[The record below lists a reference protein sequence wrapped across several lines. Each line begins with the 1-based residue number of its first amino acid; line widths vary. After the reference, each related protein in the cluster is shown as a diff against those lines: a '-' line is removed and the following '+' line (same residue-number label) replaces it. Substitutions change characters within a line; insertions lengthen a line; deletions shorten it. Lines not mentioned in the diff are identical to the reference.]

1 MKIFR
6 MAILFLVL
14 MTQAQC
20 HYAQNNSKLFYL
32 KKEPKLKT
40 EKPPMIILLHGLGS
54 NEKDLFGLADYLPDN
69 FLIVSP
75 RAPMTISEGSYKWFD
90 LKFQNGKPVSDPE
103 EAEKSRKVIIDFIDQ
118 LKKELQFN
126 HNEVYLC
133 GFSQGCIMSF
143 SVALTA
149 PEKIKGVIGLSGKIL
164 EEVKSMAVEKS
175 RLEKLK
181 ILLVHGTEDQV
192 LPLYNARESSEYL
205 SSLGLKF
212 DYKEFK
218 MSHTIN
224 AETIQLINEWLKKN
238 K

>member
-1 MKIFR
+1 
-6 MAILFLVL
+6 
-14 MTQAQC
+14 
-20 HYAQNNSKLFYL
+20 
-32 KKEPKLKT
+32 
-40 EKPPMIILLHGLGS
+40 
-54 NEKDLFGLADYLPDN
+54 
-69 FLIVSP
+69 
-75 RAPMTISEGSYKWFD
+75 
-90 LKFQNGKPVSDPE
+90 
-103 EAEKSRKVIIDFIDQ
+103 
-118 LKKELQFN
+118 
-126 HNEVYLC
+126 
-133 GFSQGCIMSF
+133 
-143 SVALTA
+143 
-149 PEKIKGVIGLSGKIL
+149 
-164 EEVKSMAVEKS
+164 MAVEKS